1 MTRYSGKG
9 RSARGAGSVTRS
21 LRGAFAVLLCGTLV
35 VGGLS
40 LVQLHRLN
48 SATQTVYAEGYQT
61 TKAAEEARGAMLRA
75 TRAQKTLLTATT
87 AKERD
92 DLGQEIETNIGAM
105 EHELGLI
112 DSLSRDA
119 AALDLLKGVQ
129 GASKAW
135 SQHEREFV
143 KLMKDQPLDLTQMH
157 WQVGIADVGLL
168 VETTKLEKRIDALVA
183 QRDASAQHTID
194 SAAAT
199 FRTSFILILAIT
211 MALFGIAIVIGGW
224 VIRRI
229 TSQLGGEPAYAKTI
243 AQRIAQGDLSSEVEL
258 ARRDESSMLRA
269 LAEMQ
274 DGLAR
279 TVAEIAQSASA
290 VAAASS
296 EISAGNA
303 DLSQRTE
310 VQASSLEKTA
320 SSMEQLT
327 TTVKVNADNAKQ
339 AADLAHTASEVARQG
354 GDVVG
359 RVVGTMQAIDASSK
373 SIHDIIGV
381 IEGIAFQ
388 TNILAL
394 NAAVEA
400 ARAGEHGRGF
410 AVVATEVRNLA
421 QRSSAAAKEIQTLIG
436 TSVER
441 AGNGAALAHEAG
453 RTMSE
458 VVQAVER
465 VAHIIAEISSASAD
479 QSHGIHAIG
488 DAVSEMDQMTQ
499 QNAALVEQASAAALA
514 LDEQAQ
520 ALQGLVSRFHLAA

>member
-1 MTRYSGKG
+1 MTRYSGMD
-9 RSARGAGSVTRS
+9 RAARGAGSVKQS
-21 LRGAFAVLLCGTLV
+21 LRGAFAVLLFGTLV

-48 SATQTVYAEGYQT
+48 GATQTVYTEGYET

-75 TRAQKTLLTATT
+75 TRAQKSLLTATT

-92 DLGQEIETNIGAM
+92 DLGHEIETNIARMGT
-105 EHELGLI
+105 ELGVI
-112 DSLSRDA
+112 DDFTRDA
-119 AALDLLKGVQ
+119 AALDLLK
-129 GASKAW
+129 ALHAATTTW
-135 SQHEREFV
+135 SQHERDFV
-143 KLMKDQPLDLTQMH
+143 TLMKAQPLDLSQMH
-157 WQVGIADVGLL
+157 WQVGIADVSLL
-168 VETTKLEKRIDALVA
+168 VETEKLEKKIDALVA
-183 QRDASAQHTID
+183 QRDASARHTID

-199 FRTSFILILAIT
+199 FRTSFVLIGVIT
-211 MALFGIAIVIGGW
+211 VALFAIAIAIGGW

-229 TSQLGGEPAYAKTI
+229 TSQLGGEPSYAKAI
-243 AQRIAQGDLSSEVEL
+243 AERIAGGDLSGEVAL
-258 ARRDESSMLRA
+258 ARRDDSSMLHA
-269 LAEMQ
+269 LADMQ

-310 VQASSLEKTA
+310 MQASSLERTA
-320 SSMEQLT
+320 SSMDQLT
-327 TTVKVNADNAKQ
+327 STVKVNADNAKQ
-339 AADLAHTASEVARQG
+339 AAELAHTASEVARQG

-359 RVVGTMQAIDASSK
+359 RVVGTMQEIDASSK

-421 QRSSAAAKEIQTLIG
+421 QRSATAAKEIQALIS

-441 AGNGAALAHEAG
+441 AGNGAALAQEAG
-453 RTMSE
+453 RTMGE
-458 VVQAVER
+458 VVNSVER
-465 VAHIIAEISSASAD
+465 VAHIIAEISAASAE
-479 QSHGIHAIG
+479 QSTGIHAIG
-488 DAVSEMDQMTQ
+488 DAVSQMDETTQ

-520 ALQGLVSRFHLAA
+520 MLQGLVSRFHLAA